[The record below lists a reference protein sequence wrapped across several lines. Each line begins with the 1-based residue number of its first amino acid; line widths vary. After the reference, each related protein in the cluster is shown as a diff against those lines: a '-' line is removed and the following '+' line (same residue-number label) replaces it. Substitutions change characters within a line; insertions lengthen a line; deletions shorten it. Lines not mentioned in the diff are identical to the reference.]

1 MKRVLVVAKAPA
13 PRRSKTRLVPPLD
26 HHTAAELQ
34 RALLLDTL
42 TGCRAEADDVA
53 ILHPDQDGERA
64 ALAALAGAET
74 ELVPQRGR
82 GLRNALR
89 LGFADRLA
97 DGPTAIV
104 SSDIPGVPPGS
115 IRSVFAELERGADV
129 VLGPAADGGYWL
141 IAMRELHE
149 APFEGIPWSSPAVL
163 AVTRRRC
170 AEAGLRLVEVDSWR
184 DVDTAVDLA
193 FLVRECGRL
202 PAPHTSSLL
211 ARLDLPEPP
220 HAELLESELLA
231 GSPWRSVI
239 SDTLAI
245 GGERTA
251 TYTYLATPRAVF
263 VVAVTS
269 GGELLLV
276 RQYRHP
282 VRDWTLEVPAGSV
295 EDGETPLEA
304 AQRELAEE
312 VGGRSTT
319 WRHLTT
325 FYSSS
330 AHLSLR
336 SDIFL
341 ATGVE
346 VDAAHPE
353 EDEDVSLVRVPIAT
367 AVERARAGGFSE
379 GQTALAILLGTPYLE
394 ELHPEGPA

>member
-26 HHTAAELQ
+26 HDGAAELQ

-53 ILHPDQDGERA
+53 ILHPDEDGERA

-82 GLRNALR
+82 GLRDALR
-89 LGFADRLA
+89 LGFADRLPG
-97 DGPTAIV
+97 GPTAIV

-115 IRSVFAELERGADV
+115 IARAFAELERGADV
-129 VLGPAADGGYWL
+129 VLGPATDGGYWL

-170 AEAGLRLVEVDSWR
+170 AETGLRLVEVDPWR

-193 FLVRECGRL
+193 FLAHGRERL
-202 PAPHTSSLL
+202 PASHTRSLL

-231 GSPWRSVI
+231 GSPWRSVL
-239 SDTLAI
+239 SDTLELGREKTTI
-245 GGERTA
+245 
-251 TYTYLATPRAVF
+251 YTYLATPRAVF
-263 VVAVTS
+263 VMPVTS
-269 GGELLLV
+269 EGELLLV

-312 VGGRSTT
+312 VGGRSSS

-353 EDEDVSLVRVPIAT
+353 EDEDVALVRVPITA

-379 GQTALAILLGTPYLE
+379 GQTALAILLGASHLE
-394 ELHPEGPA
+394 QLHLEAPA